1 VRALLRRV
9 LPFVVLGL
17 IGTATLGAQGFEP
30 KVTVEVERNHDAIEI
45 DSRVLLPVQP
55 RVVWQVLTD
64 YNRIA
69 SFVPGL
75 TMSRLASGVGEPI
88 LLEQRGQID
97 FAVFQFPVEVFARV
111 EELPYHTIRFEAV
124 RGNMREM
131 RGEWNIDPLG
141 VNEGSR
147 LRYRLHVVPGY
158 WVPPVVGPAVIRH
171 SFHDQFE
178 ALTREML
185 RRGLR

>member
-1 VRALLRRV
+1 VRALARRV
-9 LPFVVLGL
+9 LPLVALGM
-17 IGTATLGAQGFEP
+17 IGGATLGAQGFEP
-30 KVTVEVERNHDAIEI
+30 KVAVEVERNNDAIEI

-75 TMSRLASGVGEPI
+75 TISRVVSGAGEPI

-97 FAVFQFPVEVFARV
+97 FTMFQFPVEVFARV
-111 EELPYHTIRFEAV
+111 EEQPYHTIRFEAV

-141 VNEGSR
+141 ENEGSR

-158 WVPPVVGPAVIRH
+158 WVPPVVGPAVIRRN
-171 SFHDQFE
+171 FHDQFE
-178 ALTREML
+178 ALAREMM